1 MRDTELLLPAIPE
14 DYNEV
19 GTYRKE
25 NFFNPDEYRPIVDVL
40 YIIREK
46 EISIGRISRKEKK
59 KQLSDI
65 LNKQKDISDTM
76 FLKRLK
82 SCIPEGLAINEI
94 CTDSEYEA
102 LKAEFNL

>member
-1 MRDTELLLPAIPE
+1 
-14 DYNEV
+14 
-19 GTYRKE
+19 
-25 NFFNPDEYRPIVDVL
+25 
-40 YIIREK
+40 
-46 EISIGRISRKEKK
+46 
-59 KQLSDI
+59 LSDI

>member
-1 MRDTELLLPAIPE
+1 MKNIDVLLPAIPE
-14 DYNEV
+14 DCDEV

-25 NFFNPDEYRPIVDVL
+25 NFFNPDECRPIVDVL
-40 YIIREK
+40 YITRKK
-46 EISIGRISRKEKK
+46 EIAKGKISRKEKK

-82 SCIPEGLAINEI
+82 SCIPEGLAMNEI

-102 LKAEFNL
+102 LKAKFNL